1 MPVFYLLQDDYIAL
15 VAYMEV
21 SKVIVVSQSNPA
33 MNDHD
38 VLKQPTRDDWG
49 SMIFEAHSM
58 VGRIF
63 FFGGDSTNPIAPS
76 QSSAWIGTMHK
87 RMVMGFN
94 HMPPKPGNWLKHC
107 HMCHVIN
114 KNNHDGENLTGHLIN
129 ITLWLF
135 NSSPWKD
142 PPR

>member
-63 FFGGDSTNPIAPS
+63 FLAVTQPTP
-76 QSSAWIGTMHK
+76 
-87 RMVMGFN
+87 
-94 HMPPKPGNWLKHC
+94 
-107 HMCHVIN
+107 
-114 KNNHDGENLTGHLIN
+114 
-129 ITLWLF
+129 
-135 NSSPWKD
+135 
-142 PPR
+142 